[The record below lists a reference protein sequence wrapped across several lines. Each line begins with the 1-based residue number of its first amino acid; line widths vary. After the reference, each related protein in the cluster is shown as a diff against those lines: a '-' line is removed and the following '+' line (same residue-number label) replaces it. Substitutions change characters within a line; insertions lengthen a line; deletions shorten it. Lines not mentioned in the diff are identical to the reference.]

1 MGKLRHIAFSVPDPW
16 AAAEFYMKAFGLRK
30 VGEVNNPL
38 AAGVYLTD
46 GVINIALLNFKS
58 DEMAGED
65 RGKDFVGLH
74 HLGFWV
80 DDAQEA
86 CKAVEA
92 AGARYWMGEVP
103 DAGNSFYE
111 VKYRD
116 PNGIIFDISA
126 HGWGG
131 AVKNVTESEN
141 SPAVAQQAAAR

>member
-16 AAAEFYMKAFGLRK
+16 KAAEFYMKAFGLRK
-30 VGEVNNPL
+30 VGETDNPL
-38 AAGVYLTD
+38 ALGVFLTD
-46 GVINIALLNFKS
+46 GVINIALLKFRS
-58 DEMAGED
+58 EEAAGE
-65 RGKDFVGLH
+65 RGLDFVGLH

-86 CKAVEA
+86 CKAAEA
-92 AGARYWMGEVP
+92 AGARYMMGEVP
-103 DAGNSFYE
+103 DAGENSFYE

-131 AVKNVTESEN
+131 AVKNVTESET
-141 SPAVAQQAAAR
+141 SPA